1 MNITWPNFNR
11 NQLILLV
18 SGGIIVVLLMYA
30 LLRDSADTISLTEA
44 SHLIGAGTVDHAVM
58 DGEYAYLSTR
68 DYGVVKI
75 QSAQLPHELMSQ
87 LKIERKSSY
96 GWVIFVLIFG
106 GILGALGWVYRSRFT
121 FEGSPYSEEPVAAKS
136 PEPQSVSNASV
147 VPVKSTVRFSDIG
160 GIGDVK

>member
-18 SGGIIVVLLMYA
+18 SGGIIVLLLMYA
-30 LLRDSADTISLTEA
+30 LLRDSTDTISLAEA

-75 QSAQLPHELMSQ
+75 QSAQLPHELISQ
-87 LKIERKSSY
+87 LKIEHKSSY
-96 GWVIFVLIFG
+96 GPLRFFCPLQPDDWRH
-106 GILGALGWVYRSRFT
+106 GIEPTRRDDYR
-121 FEGSPYSEEPVAAKS
+121 G
-136 PEPQSVSNASV
+136 PEPGPRHARESV
-147 VPVKSTVRFSDIG
+147 R
-160 GIGDVK
+160 